1 MPTNASLNGV
11 TKTISYNYNLAGQL
25 KTIIDP
31 AGATINY
38 GFDATGRLNDVTGSS
53 FAGVTTYASN
63 AQYRAWGAL
72 KHLDYGNTRVLDA
85 TYGPRLQ
92 PASFNVPGV
101 MSKTYTYNPDGSLQF
116 SSEQLDHKF
125 DRFYSYDHSAR
136 ITQAFSGAEARGE
149 GETIA
154 RPYKQTYSYDAF
166 SHLTA
171 RTSLVWNYTVPATSD
186 AYLNNR
192 RTGWTYDA
200 NGNLLNGADGSYSF
214 DAAGRIKEV
223 GSFDP
228 VSSTTRGLDGDGQQL
243 RTVEVAYHKETSSWV
258 TTIQYYMHST
268 VLGGQVL
275 TELDSAGAK
284 KRTFVY
290 AGGTVLAWQK
300 VMGTSQ
306 EVLWEHRDPSNA
318 SFRMVDMGGGIW
330 GDPEVE
336 PAELDPTGMNAR
348 THAPFVNE
356 PLREHGGSLLPY
368 GSFVTFGNGLSRSY
382 SVDRIPVPVEYFMSR
397 LESQFQGALGFAEY
411 LGRMSA
417 PRLRNYEVAL
427 YNGRLNKDFGLNLNR
442 AIGVALET
450 NSTLIRNWLV
460 NDWSFA
466 STFFLPDRIPSQ
478 DTGLV
483 RRQKEHDDVFRKI
496 LDQQYACFDTA
507 DAEKDKQFDERIGA
521 SAWQRLQK
529 VYEGVL
535 PDWNSIGPGGA
546 GAIAKKLAGKAA
558 WGGFIEGIGFSM
570 VWRTWSNSIP
580 LIKEWIKI
588 DAAWWSAR
596 VKCTDETN
604 RLVKSLGPRPK

>member
-1 MPTNASLNGV
+1 ML
-11 TKTISYNYNLAGQL
+11 
-25 KTIIDP
+25 
-31 AGATINY
+31 
-38 GFDATGRLNDVTGSS
+38 R
-53 FAGVTTYASN
+53 
-63 AQYRAWGAL
+63 
-72 KHLDYGNTRVLDA
+72 
-85 TYGPRLQ
+85 
-92 PASFNVPGV
+92 
-101 MSKTYTYNPDGSLQF
+101 F
-116 SSEQLDHKF
+116 SSDLLDHKF
-125 DRFYSYDHSAR
+125 DRSYSYDHSAR
-136 ITQAFSGAEARGE
+136 ITEAFSGGEARGE
-149 GETIA
+149 GETTA

-466 STFFLPDRIPSQ
+466 STFFLPDPVTPQNSSRTPLTSGEVNTLLADLQKLLANPDCASFIKSALEQ
-478 DTGLV
+478 LKTDTGRSQHGTTDILGLFEAV
-483 RRQKEHDDVFRKI
+483 KAGKGFDYRTMSRDQARGGGGPGTASISINPTNSFADLGNPSPGNVVNRGQTLIHELFHVAGYDHDVMAKAFFKMGEE
-496 LDQQYACFDTA
+496 FDGWKAWSGTFP
-507 DAEKDKQFDERIGA
+507 DPEKDSFFNSRD
-521 SAWQRLQK
+521 K
-529 VYEGVL
+529 V
-535 PDWNSIGPGGA
+535 
-546 GAIAKKLAGKAA
+546 
-558 WGGFIEGIGFSM
+558 
-570 VWRTWSNSIP
+570 
-580 LIKEWIKI
+580 
-588 DAAWWSAR
+588 
-596 VKCTDETN
+596 N
-604 RLVKSLGPRPK
+604 RLDGAYAGFFQNVLNQHCGL